1 VVQGLVGLALLER
14 DLREE
19 RLQVALHPEQEN
31 VKKKGSPWSRADE
44 MGSRALHLAPV
55 QDGGIDGYTIPG
67 YSIDMQHPHARHTGQ
82 LERLRRIEGQVGGLV
97 RMVEQERYCVDILTQ
112 IRAARAA
119 LRRVEEAVLREHVEH
134 CVAQAIRSG
143 DAAEQKAKVDE
154 LLDVVGR
161 FSD

>member
-1 VVQGLVGLALLER
+1 MSHGNQA
-14 DLREE
+14 
-19 RLQVALHPEQEN
+19 
-31 VKKKGSPWSRADE
+31 
-44 MGSRALHLAPV
+44 
-55 QDGGIDGYTIPG
+55 
-67 YSIDMQHPHARHTGQ
+67 HARHAGQ
-82 LERLRRIEGQVGGLV
+82 LDRLRRIEGQVGGLV
-97 RMVEQERYCVDILTQ
+97 RMVEEERYCVDILTQ

-143 DAAEQKAKVDE
+143 DSAEQKAKVDE

>member
-1 VVQGLVGLALLER
+1 MPHVHAVDAGNSEGRQ
-14 DLREE
+14 
-19 RLQVALHPEQEN
+19 PEH
-31 VKKKGSPWSRADE
+31 R
-44 MGSRALHLAPV
+44 
-55 QDGGIDGYTIPG
+55 
-67 YSIDMQHPHARHTGQ
+67 HARHTGQ

-143 DAAEQKAKVDE
+143 DPAEQKTKVDE
-154 LLDVVGR
+154 LLAVLGR
-161 FSD
+161 FTD

>member
-1 VVQGLVGLALLER
+1 
-14 DLREE
+14 
-19 RLQVALHPEQEN
+19 
-31 VKKKGSPWSRADE
+31 
-44 MGSRALHLAPV
+44 
-55 QDGGIDGYTIPG
+55 
-67 YSIDMQHPHARHTGQ
+67 MQHGQKHARHTSQ
-82 LERLRRIEGQVGGLV
+82 LERLRRVEGQVGGLV

-134 CVAQAIRSG
+134 CVTQAIRSG
-143 DAAEQKAKVDE
+143 DAAQQKAKVDE